1 MSFRNFKNFILGK
14 PLANDQLSHQK
25 LNVLWGLPVMASDP
39 ISSVAYAIEEILMVL
54 ITSITIGLTA
64 YKYVPYFAIPII
76 VLLLTLI
83 VSYAQI
89 INHYPSG
96 GGSYLVSADNFGK
109 KAALLAGVALVV
121 DYVMTVAVS
130 ISASTAAIVSA
141 FPALGSFKTPFSLLC
156 LVIITLL
163 NLRGIRE
170 SSRIFG
176 VPTYIFIFSMGIMI
190 MVGFIRAITG
200 TLTPIDQTIYANT
213 IHSVSNDM
221 MIIIFLRAF
230 SSGCSALTG
239 VEAVSNAIPNFR
251 EPAQRNAKYVLF
263 ILGGIIVFIFS
274 GTAVLASLLH
284 VAPIEGVTIVSQIG
298 KAIFGHSFMF
308 YILQFSTSLILLLA
322 TNTAYNDLP
331 IVLSILAKD
340 GYMPRQFAQRGTKLS
355 FSNGIIFLLIVA
367 GGLLTAFNSDTHKL
381 IPFYAVGVFISFTL
395 SQSGMVVKWVRL
407 KEKGWQYK
415 MSINAIGAVIT
426 FISLIVVF
434 YFKFR
439 EGAWA
444 LAIVIPTLMFVMA
457 RIKRH
462 YTRVGEQLTCSENI
476 DQIFHKNLKPNNTPC
491 IILIRNVNKA
501 SIKTLNYAKTI
512 STNLTAL
519 HISDNDDS
527 TIPIQEQW
535 EKLNSGIRLDII
547 KAPYRD
553 VITPLDEYLTKMEA
567 KLPNDQKLT
576 VIMTKFVESK
586 QSFELLHNQ
595 TTYFLENRLSK
606 HKDIITVL
614 VPYIYEKD

>member
-1 MSFRNFKNFILGK
+1 MSIRNFKNFILGK
-14 PLANDQLSHQK
+14 PLSNDQLAHQK
-25 LNVLWGLPVMASDP
+25 LNVLWGLPVMASDAV
-39 ISSVAYAIEEILMVL
+39 SSVAYAIEEILMALVAGA
-54 ITSITIGLTA
+54 SIGLTA
-64 YKYVPYFAIPII
+64 YKYVPFVSIPIV
-76 VLLLTLI
+76 VLLLTLV
-83 VSYAQI
+83 VSYTQI

-121 DYVMTVAVS
+121 DYIMTVAVS
-130 ISASTAAIVSA
+130 VSASTAAIISA
-141 FPALGSFKTPFSLLC
+141 FPAMGSFKTPFSLFC
-156 LVIITLL
+156 LSIITLS
-163 NLRGIRE
+163 NLRGMRE

-190 MVGFIRAITG
+190 VVGLFRAITG
-200 TLTPIDQTIYANT
+200 TLTPIDQSIYANT
-213 IHSVSNDM
+213 VHSISNDM

-251 EPAQRNAKYVLF
+251 NPAQRNAKHVLF
-263 ILGGIIVFIFS
+263 WLGGIIVFIFS
-274 GTAVLASLLH
+274 GTAFLASLLH
-284 VAPIEGVTIVSQIG
+284 VAPIEGVTITSQMG

-367 GGLLTAFNSDTHKL
+367 GILLIVFDSDTHKL
-381 IPFYAVGVFISFTL
+381 IPFYAVGVFISFTM
-395 SQSGMVVKWVRL
+395 SQSGMFLKWIRL

-415 MSINAIGAVIT
+415 MFINGLGAVIT

-434 YFKFR
+434 SFKFK

-444 LAIVIPTLMFVMA
+444 LAIVIPTLMFVMS

-462 YTRVGEQLTCSENI
+462 YSKVGNQLAVADNVE
-476 DQIFHKNLKPNNTPC
+476 QIFHKDLKPNNTPC

-512 STNLTAL
+512 SSNLTAL
-519 HISDNDDS
+519 HISDNDES

-535 EKLNSGIRLDII
+535 EKLNSDIRLDII

-553 VITPLDEYLTKMEA
+553 VITPLDEYLSKMESE
-567 KLPNDQKLT
+567 LPNDQKLT
-576 VIMTKFVESK
+576 VIMTKFVEK
-586 QSFELLHNQ
+586 TQSLRLLHNQ
-595 TTYFLENRLSK
+595 TTYFLESRLSK

-614 VPYIYEKD
+614 VPYIYDRN